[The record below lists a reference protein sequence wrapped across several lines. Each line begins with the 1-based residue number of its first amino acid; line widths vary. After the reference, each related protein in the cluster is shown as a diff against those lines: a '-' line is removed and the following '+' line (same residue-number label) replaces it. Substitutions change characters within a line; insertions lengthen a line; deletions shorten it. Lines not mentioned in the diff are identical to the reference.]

1 MFMGRFAI
9 DRHRGGI
16 IIGFSDAHAAKVSVK
31 GLWTVNWHQG
41 FQPNY
46 NVKLP

>member
-1 MFMGRFAI
+1 MFMGRYAI
-9 DRHRGGI
+9 NRHRGGI
-16 IIGFSDAHAAKVSVK
+16 NVGFVDGHCARVPVK
-31 GLWTVNWHQG
+31 ALLTLNWHQG